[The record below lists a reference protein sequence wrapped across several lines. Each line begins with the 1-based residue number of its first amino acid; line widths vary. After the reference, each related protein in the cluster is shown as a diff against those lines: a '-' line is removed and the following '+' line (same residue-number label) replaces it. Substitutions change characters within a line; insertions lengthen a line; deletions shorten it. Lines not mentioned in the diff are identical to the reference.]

1 MIAPPDPANL
11 GPSNIEIGGAGGG
24 FSEHNNNTPSFTS
37 TNEFR
42 RVVQG
47 FVHLPYARCCVPRT
61 TPTRGESV
69 CSWSSATGSFGGTDT
84 LLNL

>member
-11 GPSNIEIGGAGGG
+11 GPANIEIGGAGGG
-24 FSEHNNNTPSFTS
+24 FCEHHNNKPSFPS
-37 TNEFR
+37 TNEFC

-47 FVHLPYARCCVPRT
+47 FVHLPTEVLS
-61 TPTRGESV
+61 GIV